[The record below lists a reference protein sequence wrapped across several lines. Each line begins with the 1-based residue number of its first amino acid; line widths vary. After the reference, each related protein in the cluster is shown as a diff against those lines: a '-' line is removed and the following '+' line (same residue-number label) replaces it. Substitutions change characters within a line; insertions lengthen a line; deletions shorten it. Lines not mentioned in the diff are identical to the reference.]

1 VGGHALD
8 FYAWMELLAP
18 AEAIPRLTG
27 SLASG
32 ALTGKRLRLERMSV
46 VLETVRRLACEALQ
60 HSSAG
65 CDARAWIEGEGVTQ
79 ETSEQF
85 SLGLLS
91 KEIRHALI
99 PHLRAKGFDQAEL
112 EDFGTTGRLARHA
125 DKSEMSVLIPV
136 RDVDG
141 SYREFYQQ
149 AMYQDAE
156 VMCTSYSLP
165 YGFKLLSPCRV
176 ERLVLS
182 AGTCRASSASVV
194 LAERP

>member
-1 VGGHALD
+1 LD
-8 FYAWMELLAP
+8 FYIWMELLAP

-65 CDARAWIEGEGVTQ
+65 CDARAWIEREGVTQ

-112 EDFGTTGRLARHA
+112 EDFGITGWLARHG
-125 DKSEMSVLIPV
+125 DESDMNVLIPV
-136 RDVDG
+136 RDADG
-141 SYREFYQQ
+141 SCRGFYEQ
-149 AMYQDAE
+149 AMYEDAE
-156 VMCTSYSLP
+156 VMWT
-165 YGFKLLSPCRV
+165 LLFLAVRV
-176 ERLVLS
+176 RTAFAPS
-182 AGTCRASSASVV
+182 R
-194 LAERP
+194 